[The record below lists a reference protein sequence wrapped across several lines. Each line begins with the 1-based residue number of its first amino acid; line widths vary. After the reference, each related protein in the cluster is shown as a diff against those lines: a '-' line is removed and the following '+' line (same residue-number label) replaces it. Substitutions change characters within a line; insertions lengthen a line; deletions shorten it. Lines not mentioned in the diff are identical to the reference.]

1 MADTGESIE
10 QTQQSEAAKPEDVG
24 VDRKQIESKIFGL
37 KNIKERKRLQLQRL
51 DIMRKN
57 YVL

>member
-1 MADTGESIE
+1 MADAGESIE
-10 QTQQSEAAKPEDVG
+10 QTQQIEGAKSGDVG

-37 KNIKERKRLQLQRL
+37 KNIKERKRLRLQRL
-51 DIMRKN
+51 DIMWKN